1 MGRFER
7 AFSEG
12 LFPLVVN
19 EEPVP
24 YRHGPWLLRFL
35 ASLAWRTVMLYS
47 EESDAFPYFTPE
59 QKAQI
64 PRALEHWRA
73 FVHGEAD
80 TPGIH
85 ELHFLPMGTLGEG
98 TRLDRPLPPNMNF
111 YTLRGVESH
120 VASNSVQAFA
130 FVKMGP
136 AVCLGFIQPPP
147 PGSWIGTK
155 VALGEGQVGGH
166 MGMSRDF
173 LDYFIERAKRVRQ
186 AVAGRSARQ
195 NAKIKISIAEN
206 MGRAAASG
214 TFRALEADVKRFGA
228 DRVFSTDDAE
238 PEAEGGTK

>member
-1 MGRFER
+1 MTFADSGPRLGGLCTIEASAAWKSTGIKGLDEILRGEMPENRRYLVEGVLGTRYIQLSLTATGPLKKTLQCER
-7 AFSEG
+7 R
-12 LFPLVVN
+12 L
-19 EEPVP
+19 
-24 YRHGPWLLRFL
+24 
-35 ASLAWRTVMLYS
+35 
-47 EESDAFPYFTPE
+47 
-59 QKAQI
+59 
-64 PRALEHWRA
+64 PRA
-73 FVHGEAD
+73 
-80 TPGIH
+80 
-85 ELHFLPMGTLGEG
+85 LPMGTLGEG
-98 TRLDRPLPPNMNF
+98 TRLDWPLPPNMNF

-214 TFRALEADVKRFGA
+214 TFRALDADVKRFGA